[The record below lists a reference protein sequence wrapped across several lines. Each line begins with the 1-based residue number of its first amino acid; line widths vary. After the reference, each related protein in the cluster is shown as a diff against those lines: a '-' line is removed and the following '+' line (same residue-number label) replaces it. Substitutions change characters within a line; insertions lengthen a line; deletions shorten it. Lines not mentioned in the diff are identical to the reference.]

1 VLRADDRRELRD
13 EILLNGRVG
22 QHLRP
27 GWKPAIED
35 SIRQADPSVNYPPI
49 QAALY
54 AVRNRARR
62 FAAPLAFDFS
72 FALRMIL
79 RQKRRSSLGIGAV
92 AFGVV
97 ALLLSAGFIEW
108 IFKDMRESTIRSFL
122 GHIQVVRTGFL
133 DAGAADPFRFLLP
146 DDAPERARLERW
158 PGVQVVSPRLRLSG
172 LISVGE
178 STVSFVGEGVI
189 PGKEETLS
197 ASLTITSG
205 TPLSAADPT
214 GIIVGQGLAQNLG
227 VAPGQKVV
235 LLANTKSGG
244 VNGVETHVRGVF
256 TTVSKFY
263 DDSALRVPLPV
274 AQQLLRTTGAHTWVV
289 LLDDTAATDATVAAL
304 HGEIAASGL
313 ELVPWHALA
322 DFYKKTVA
330 LFSKQV
336 LVVTAI
342 IGIIIVLC
350 ISNTLIMSVLERTG
364 EIGTSM
370 ALGVTRVTIMRRFV
384 LEGVVLGILGGVIGA
399 VVGIVLAYA
408 ISTVGIPM
416 PPPPGMSRGYLGE
429 ILVTPRLVFDALSL
443 AVLTTLAASLYPAWK
458 ASRMAVVDALRH
470 NR

>member
-1 VLRADDRRELRD
+1 M
-13 EILLNGRVG
+13 
-22 QHLRP
+22 
-27 GWKPAIED
+27 
-35 SIRQADPSVNYPPI
+35 NYPPI
-49 QAALY
+49 RAVLD
-54 AVRNRARR
+54 AVRDRARR
-62 FAAPLAFDFS
+62 LAAALALDVS
-72 FALRMIL
+72 LALRTIL
-79 RQKRRSSLGIGAV
+79 RQKRRSALGIGAV

-122 GHIQVVRTGFL
+122 GHLQVVRTGFH
-133 DAGAADPFRFLLP
+133 DAGAADPFSFLLP
-146 DDAPERARLERW
+146 ENAPERARLEGW
-158 PGVQVVSPRLRLSG
+158 PGVKVVAPRLRLTG
-172 LISVGE
+172 LVSVGE
-178 STVSFVGEGVI
+178 STMSFVGEGVV
-189 PGKEETLS
+189 PEKEETLS
-197 ASLTITSG
+197 ASLTITDG
-205 TPLSAADPT
+205 TPLSADDPT
-214 GIIVGQGLAQNLG
+214 GIILGQGLAQNLG
-227 VAPGQKVV
+227 VAPGAKVV
-235 LLANTKSGG
+235 LLANTRTGG
-244 VNGVETHVRGVF
+244 VNAVDAHVRGVF

-263 DDSALRVPLPV
+263 DDAALRMPLPV

-289 LLDDTAATDATVAAL
+289 LLDDTAATDATAGAL
-304 HGEIAASGL
+304 RGEITAQGM

-350 ISNTLIMSVLERTG
+350 ISNTLMMSVLERTG

-370 ALGVTRVTIMRRFV
+370 ALGVTRATILRRFV
-384 LEGVVLGILGGVIGA
+384 IEGVVLGVLGGAIGA
-399 VVGIVLAYA
+399 VVGIVLAQV
-408 ISTVGIPM
+408 ISAVGIPM

-458 ASRMAVVDALRH
+458 ASRLAVVDALRH

>member
-1 VLRADDRRELRD
+1 MNYLPIRE
-13 EILLNGRVG
+13 
-22 QHLRP
+22 
-27 GWKPAIED
+27 
-35 SIRQADPSVNYPPI
+35 
-49 QAALY
+49 ALY
-54 AVRNRARR
+54 AVRDRAVRL
-62 FAAPLAFDFS
+62 AAPLALDFS
-72 FALRMIL
+72 LALRMIL
-79 RQKRRSSLGIGAV
+79 RQKRRSGLGVGAV

-133 DAGAADPFRFLLP
+133 DAGTADPFSFLLP
-146 DDAPERARLERW
+146 DNAPERTRLESW
-158 PGVQVVSPRLRLSG
+158 PGVKVVSPRLRLTG

-189 PGKEETLS
+189 PDKEETLS
-197 ASLTITSG
+197 ASLTITAG
-205 TPLSAADPT
+205 TPLSAEDPT
-214 GIIVGQGLAQNLG
+214 GIIVGQGLAENLG
-227 VAPGQKVV
+227 VKPGEKVV

-244 VNGVETHVRGVF
+244 VNAVEARVRGIF

-289 LLDDTAATDATVAAL
+289 LLNDTASTDATLGAL
-304 HGEIAASGL
+304 RSEITANGL

-336 LVVTAI
+336 WVVTVI
-342 IGIIIVLC
+342 IGIIIVLS
-350 ISNTLIMSVLERTG
+350 ISNTLMMSVLERTG

-370 ALGVTRVTIMRRFV
+370 ALGVTRATIMRRFV
-384 LEGVVLGILGGVIGA
+384 MEGVVLGILGGAIGA
-399 VVGIVLAYA
+399 MVGIILAYA
-408 ISTVGIPM
+408 ISAVGIPM

-429 ILVTPRLVFDALSL
+429 ILITWPLVFNAMSL

-458 ASRMAVVDALRH
+458 ASRLAVVDALRH